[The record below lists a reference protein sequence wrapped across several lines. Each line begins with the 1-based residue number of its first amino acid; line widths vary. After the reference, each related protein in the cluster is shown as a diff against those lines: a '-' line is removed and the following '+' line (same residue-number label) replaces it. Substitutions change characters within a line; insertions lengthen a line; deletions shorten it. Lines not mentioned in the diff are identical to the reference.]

1 MNQTGKKLLI
11 LADDHPHVRSALER
25 LVRDLREHIAL
36 YSAEHPKALQPLASK
51 RIAEAQLLTFADIRL
66 DPARTSPEAPAEH
79 APDASGQDSAPLMVV
94 STQEQGITASWIVAM
109 PGGDAAH
116 ERVRFEDAINQR
128 AVALDLIRS
137 LNPSEVPAST
147 DKARPPEPNLEA
159 LLRAGLTQRQAE
171 VLLLLADGLANKEIA
186 RKLNVSEWTVRHHV
200 SAILERL
207 EVSNRGRAAQ
217 LARQLGYA

>member
-1 MNQTGKKLLI
+1 MAKAAKKPLI
-11 LADDHPHVRSALER
+11 LADDHPHVRNALER

-36 YSAEHPKALQPLASK
+36 YSAEDPQALQPLARR
-51 RIAEAQLLTFADIRL
+51 RIAEAELLSFADITL
-66 DPARTSPEAPAEH
+66 DPERIAPEAPPEY
-79 APDASGQDSAPLMVV
+79 APDAPAADESPLMVV
-94 STQEQGITASWIVAM
+94 SAREQDITTSWIVAM
-109 PGGDAAH
+109 SGSDSAAH
-116 ERVRFEDAINQR
+116 ERVRFEEAINQR

-137 LNPSEVPAST
+137 LKPVTDAASAASGASEPGI
-147 DKARPPEPNLEA
+147 DA

-171 VLLLLADGLANKEIA
+171 VLLFLAKGLTNKEIA
-186 RKLNVSEWTVRHHV
+186 RKLDVSVWTVRHHV